1 MEYTRLGRT
10 GLKVSRICLGTM
22 TYGSSKWRD
31 WVLDED
37 ASRPFI
43 RNALEAG
50 INFFDTADKY
60 SEGAS
65 EEVLGRALRDF
76 ARRDEV
82 VIATKLYMPMGPGHN
97 QRGLSRK
104 HIFEAVDNSLRRL
117 GSDFIDLYQIH
128 RWDYDTP
135 IEETMEALND
145 VVRAG
150 KVRYIGAS
158 SMYAWEFSKALY
170 TSRMNGW
177 ASFVSM
183 QNFYNLVYR
192 EEERE
197 MLPLCEDAGIGVI
210 PWSPM
215 ARGYLVRDPDD
226 ATVRAQT
233 DEVTGIFNI
242 GKPSDEPVREAVV
255 RVASRLGIAR
265 AQVAIAWLLNKP
277 GVTSPIIGAS
287 KAQHLKDALAA
298 IDVTLST
305 EDVAELEAPYK
316 PQWVA
321 GHGREQLASLQAGS
335 ASVR

>member
-1 MEYTRLGRT
+1 
-10 GLKVSRICLGTM
+10 M

-50 INFFDTADKY
+50 IDFFDTADKY

-82 VIATKLYMPMGPGHN
+82 VIATKLYMPMGPGQN

-104 HIFEAVDNSLRRL
+104 DIFEAVDNSLRRL

-135 IEETMEALND
+135 IEEKMEALND
-145 VVRAG
+145 VVRVG

-170 TSRMNGW
+170 TSRMNGR

-197 MLPLCEDAGIGVI
+197 MLLLCEDAGIGVI

-215 ARGYLVRDPDD
+215 AVEYLVCDPDD
-226 ATVRAQT
+226 AIMRAKT

-242 GKPSDEPVREAVV
+242 GKPSDEPVRDAVV

-287 KAQHLKDALAA
+287 KA
-298 IDVTLST
+298 
-305 EDVAELEAPYK
+305 
-316 PQWVA
+316 
-321 GHGREQLASLQAGS
+321 
-335 ASVR
+335 